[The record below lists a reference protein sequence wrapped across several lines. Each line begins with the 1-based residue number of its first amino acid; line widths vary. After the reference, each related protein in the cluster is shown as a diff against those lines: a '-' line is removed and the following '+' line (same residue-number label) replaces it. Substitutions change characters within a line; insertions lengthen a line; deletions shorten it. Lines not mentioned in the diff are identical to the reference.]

1 MISKQK
7 AESNI
12 SHWMF
17 RINFFYEICASF
29 SRSTFDMNRHI
40 YILYTFSLI
49 FLAGFVHAQEEKI
62 IYVEHNTSSWGYK
75 AELLMPSVRPGSEN
89 GPLYK
94 GDSVTYDVNDHPG
107 VKPGFA
113 FGVFYETRLTNSFYL
128 QMEVNYQWYQYRLD
142 YVMNVKDG
150 MKSKYD
156 ADYTMRSSSIF
167 IPLLPKFRF
176 GNKYKVY
183 VMAGPYIN
191 VPFSPHTS
199 GKIVIEQEEAAGK
212 VTTSVIRDESINKK
226 PEKLEYGLIGGIGV
240 KVPLKADDL
249 VIEMRYD
256 GSLNDVVRDPD
267 LRAQA
272 FSLHLG
278 LIKVLK

>member
-1 MISKQK
+1 M
-7 AESNI
+7 NR
-12 SHWMF
+12 
-17 RINFFYEICASF
+17 RIN
-29 SRSTFDMNRHI
+29 
-40 YILYTFSLI
+40 ILCTFSLI
-49 FLAGFVHAQEEKI
+49 TLAAFVHAQEDKI

-75 AELLMPSVRPGSEN
+75 VGLLLPSVRPGSEN
-89 GPLYK
+89 DPLYK
-94 GDSVTYDVNDHPG
+94 GDSVSYDVNTHPG
-107 VKPGFA
+107 IKPGFA
-113 FGVFYETRLTNSFYL
+113 FGVFYETRLISSFYL

-142 YVMNVKDG
+142 YVRNVKDD
-150 MKSKYD
+150 MNSKYD

-167 IPLLPKFRF
+167 VPLLPKFRF

-199 GKIVIEQEEAAGK
+199 GEIVIEQEEAAGK
-212 VTTSVIRDESINKK
+212 ITSSVIRDESINKK

-240 KVPLKADDL
+240 KVPLKEDDL
-249 VIEMRYD
+249 IIEMRYG
-256 GSLNDVVRDPD
+256 GSLNDVVSDPN
-267 LRAQA
+267 LKAQA